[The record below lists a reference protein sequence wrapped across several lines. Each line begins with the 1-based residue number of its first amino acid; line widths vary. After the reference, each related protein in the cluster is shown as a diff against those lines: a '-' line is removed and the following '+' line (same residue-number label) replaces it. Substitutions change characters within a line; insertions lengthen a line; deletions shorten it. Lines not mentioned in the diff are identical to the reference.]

1 MKMVHHLPLV
11 LLLLLII
18 SRIRAQQ
25 QQPPSYV
32 YVFAPHGTGDA
43 LLFASITELSRSTAA
58 SNNSTGSCILTS
70 NMRYDKETKSLK
82 PSSFPRTVRELKAQ
96 CPQGG
101 FLFTRLAKGL
111 DEEKARADQLR
122 AATGGG
128 GGGGGSSQRKCLAV
142 FQVRNPLDVMTSL
155 WHISKKIPG
164 SRTTASS
171 AGGEVAAEAFAK
183 ARWANIRGRYEYTFD
198 AAQAFRKA
206 GCGVIMS
213 GYEDMVLRPDAWAA
227 SLVRFLG
234 LASDA
239 WWTAQHPSLP
249 RIGSGLTDF

>member
-32 YVFAPHGTGDA
+32 YVFAPHGTGDT

-128 GGGGGSSQRKCLAV
+128 GGGGGGGRELLLLWKGGSGGGRRQGGGAHSHHHGVHLFCCAPAARSS
-142 FQVRNPLDVMTSL
+142 S
-155 WHISKKIPG
+155 
-164 SRTTASS
+164 
-171 AGGEVAAEAFAK
+171 
-183 ARWANIRGRYEYTFD
+183 
-198 AAQAFRKA
+198 
-206 GCGVIMS
+206 
-213 GYEDMVLRPDAWAA
+213 
-227 SLVRFLG
+227 RFLY
-234 LASDA
+234 L
-239 WWTAQHPSLP
+239 
-249 RIGSGLTDF
+249 